1 MLRREAMSLD
11 PSSLFASMMV
21 GLVGTALFIY
31 GKKQVRAPQM
41 IAGLAM
47 MIYPW
52 FVPDPLW
59 MALICAALLALVWGA
74 GKVGF

>member
-1 MLRREAMSLD
+1 MLVREAMSLD

-21 GLVGTALFIY
+21 GLIGTALFIY
-31 GKKQVRAPQM
+31 GKTQVRAPQM

-59 MALICAALLALVWGA
+59 MSLICVALLAIVWGA

>member
-1 MLRREAMSLD
+1 
-11 PSSLFASMMV
+11 
-21 GLVGTALFIY
+21 
-31 GKKQVRAPQM
+31 
-41 IAGLAM
+41 M

-59 MALICAALLALVWGA
+59 MSLICVALLAIVWGA

>member
-1 MLRREAMSLD
+1 MLVREAMSLD

-21 GLVGTALFIY
+21 GLIGTAMFIY
-31 GKKQVRAPQM
+31 GKT
-41 IAGLAM
+41 
-47 MIYPW
+47 IYPW

-59 MALICAALLALVWGA
+59 MSLICVALLAIVWGA